1 MIDRYWPVVPFHSC
15 SRKQSLSGTSGPLW
29 GAMTIAYFRPEA
41 VTQSV
46 AANDKVRLEANIGR
60 VAIVNFLLTHD
71 IATLY

>member
-1 MIDRYWPVVPFHSC
+1 
-15 SRKQSLSGTSGPLW
+15 
-29 GAMTIAYFRPEA
+29 MTIAYFRPEA